1 VLLSKIIACLTI
13 PDCWSQRENVH
24 GFGGRPLHHNIN
36 SVPACQSACLS
47 DPSCVAIDYDH
58 MNPYRQYCWLLTS
71 IHWTARARG
80 VTHYVLNREHC
91 SSKLDI

>member
-47 DPSCVAIDYDH
+47 DTSCVAIDYDH